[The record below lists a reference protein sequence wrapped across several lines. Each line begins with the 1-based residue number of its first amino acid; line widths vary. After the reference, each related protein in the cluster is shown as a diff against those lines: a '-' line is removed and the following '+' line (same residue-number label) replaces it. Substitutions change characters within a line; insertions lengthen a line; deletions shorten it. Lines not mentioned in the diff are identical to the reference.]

1 MSRRWR
7 RSSLAAPGTVHGKG
21 RGLYGGG
28 APVEVVR
35 RLAFVW
41 EEMRCVRSSLY
52 TPETTKGA
60 WNAWHRH
67 YFVGRGRRRPLSR
80 RGIAINVAQ
89 TAEATPAPV
98 LVRLR
103 RHIEPGSLLV
113 GTDET
118 SARRER
124 TLGVFVQ
131 RPLRRIRDAY
141 LSQVCISADRPIT
154 MHRTTEPRNTF

>member
-1 MSRRWR
+1 
-7 RSSLAAPGTVHGKG
+7 
-21 RGLYGGG
+21 
-28 APVEVVR
+28 VEVVR

-60 WNAWHRH
+60 RHAWHRH
-67 YFVGRGRRRPLSR
+67 YFAGRGGRRPLSR
-80 RGIAINVAQ
+80 RGIASNVAQ
-89 TAEATPAPV
+89 TAEATSAPV

-103 RHIEPGSLLV
+103 RHIESGSLPV

-118 SARRER
+118 SARREG
-124 TLGVFVQ
+124 TLGAFVQ

-141 LSQVCISADRPIT
+141 LSQVCISTDRPIT
-154 MHRTTEPRNTF
+154 MRRTAEPPNTF